1 MPGSPVVFCF
11 KKPSCNQYNMKMKIM
26 EVEIWVTIFLYKEV
40 FFCFFFFHF
49 DDELKECQYRD
60 MTPRTNNNY
69 K

>member
-1 MPGSPVVFCF
+1 
-11 KKPSCNQYNMKMKIM
+11 MKMKIM